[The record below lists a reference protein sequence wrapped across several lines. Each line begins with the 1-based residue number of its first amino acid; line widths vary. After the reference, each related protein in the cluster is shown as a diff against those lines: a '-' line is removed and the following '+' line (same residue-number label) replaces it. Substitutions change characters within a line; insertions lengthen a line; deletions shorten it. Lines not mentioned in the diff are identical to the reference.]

1 MSDKYPY
8 WCVQEDCGISDCNE
22 CPFSPVVQYEKI
34 KEQEKE
40 FNTWKTEDY
49 TEKENAKEIAE
60 LKFNINNLVK
70 FQEGYINRIIN
81 LESVLTKNLKFWVEK
96 AFWDKNREFFNG
108 LLKEL
113 SSEGDSLPRHV
124 IPHCEDIDEEGEC
137 TSLGG
142 LCMDNLN
149 CENKE
154 AEGK

>member
-1 MSDKYPY
+1 MSEGNNCKGSFEKVENHITRILEVIDKH
-8 WCVQEDCGISDCNE
+8 
-22 CPFSPVVQYEKI
+22 
-34 KEQEKE
+34 
-40 FNTWKTEDY
+40 TLM
-49 TEKENAKEIAE
+49 IAE

-113 SSEGDSLPRHV
+113 SSEGDSLPRLV

-142 LCMDNLN
+142 LCMDNLD

-154 AEGK
+154 TSEERPPEPVSDVFGGND